1 MSAIENVIEV
11 EGLTKQYGD
20 LTAVNGVDLAIK
32 QGEIFSL
39 LGPNGAGKTTTV
51 EILEGFRKR
60 TYGKISVLGTDP
72 DHGDSAWRN
81 RLGIVHQ
88 SSQDAGDLNVS
99 ETVHHFAK
107 YYQNPKD
114 ADEVINAVGLDDKR
128 SSLIRNLSGGQRR
141 RLDVALGII
150 GNPELLFLDEPTTGF
165 DPEARRQFWDLI
177 RSLQNAGTT
186 ILLTTHYLDEA
197 EALADRVAVINHG
210 KIVEVATPATLGNRQ
225 NALAVIKWRDGETES
240 DKPTEFVKELSA
252 KYQGEVPELQVIRPS
267 LEDIYLKMI
276 GE

>member
-88 SSQDAGDLNVS
+88 SSQDAGDLNVT

-114 ADEVINAVGLDDKR
+114 ADKVINAVGLDDKR

-150 GNPELLFLDEPTTGF
+150 GN
-165 DPEARRQFWDLI
+165 Q
-177 RSLQNAGTT
+177 
-186 ILLTTHYLDEA
+186 
-197 EALADRVAVINHG
+197 
-210 KIVEVATPATLGNRQ
+210 
-225 NALAVIKWRDGETES
+225 
-240 DKPTEFVKELSA
+240 
-252 KYQGEVPELQVIRPS
+252 
-267 LEDIYLKMI
+267 I
-276 GE
+276 GRAHV